1 MVQLEYYETDLFQKD
16 FKKLA
21 KKFRTLP
28 DDFAVAKKNAIEL
41 LHIHQLDN
49 QSIFAV
55 EGECSPEI
63 MIYKLKKFACKSLKG
78 RGNKSGIRIIYAYH
92 VSTRKVVFLELY
104 FKADQVNESR
114 SRIREYM
121 SSTW

>member
-41 LHIHQLDN
+41 LHLHQLDN

-55 EGECSPEI
+55 EGECSSEI
-63 MIYKLKKFACKSLKG
+63 MIYKLKKFACKSLNG

-92 VSTRKVVFLELY
+92 VPTHKVVFLELY
-104 FKADQVNESR
+104 FKADQANESR
-114 SRIREYM
+114 PRIREYL
-121 SSTW
+121 SST